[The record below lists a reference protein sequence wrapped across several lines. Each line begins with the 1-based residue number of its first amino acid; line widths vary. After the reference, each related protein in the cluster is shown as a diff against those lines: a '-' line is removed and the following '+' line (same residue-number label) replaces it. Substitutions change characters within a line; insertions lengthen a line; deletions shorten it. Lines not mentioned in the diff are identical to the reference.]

1 MKRVGAYMAVIGL
14 ATLILPYL
22 GYELRLFS
30 ALDDMGTTGLI
41 IKIALVVVGG
51 VLFFK
56 ASSASN
62 EEQISEDSAAD

>member
-1 MKRVGAYMAVIGL
+1 MAVIGL